1 MKPRDIPFFKFIESS
16 DSLLL
21 LAYIYL
27 TQQKAMRLNSEEK
40 VDLLYQGNLSFLLG
54 YTTGKA
60 S

>member
-27 TQQKAMRLNSEEK
+27 IQQKAMRLNSEEK
-40 VDLLYQGNLSFLLG
+40 ADLLYQGNLSFLLG